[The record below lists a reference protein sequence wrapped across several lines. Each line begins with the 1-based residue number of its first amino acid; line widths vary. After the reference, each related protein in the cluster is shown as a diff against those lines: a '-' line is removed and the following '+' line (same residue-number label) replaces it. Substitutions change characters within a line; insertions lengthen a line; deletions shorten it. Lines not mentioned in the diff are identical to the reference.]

1 MDVRSNPKTT
11 TRLFMLAGAAFV
23 WAFLIFWR
31 LVYLQVAC
39 HETLLREARRQQSE
53 ITEAPALRGALF
65 DRLGRLLAKSLLADS
80 VYVSPRQLPDDGV
93 AADLLSGVLSLD
105 RDQLLARIQTPMR
118 CPGCHRPR
126 ESRRGFLWVKR
137 KISPSESERLR
148 SLNLKWVRFAQE
160 SERHYPNGALAPHA
174 IGTVDFDGKGNLGL
188 EQALDR
194 ELAGR
199 PGLVEVLQDVQER
212 AIRSRV
218 IRPVEH
224 GTSLTV
230 TLDAGIQFVAE
241 RELRAAAEAHHA
253 DTGSVVVL
261 RPGTGEVLAMAS
273 YPSFDPNLLPEP
285 GEPGHLRFNH
295 AFSVPFELGSVLK
308 IVTVAAA
315 LDATELRPD
324 SRIQCGNG
332 RLNLFG
338 RVIHE
343 AHQGYGVL
351 PLTDVLVFSSNIG
364 AIQTGLKL
372 GDRLLLEYVRRMGFG
387 KRAGLP
393 LPAESPGTVRD
404 LKLWSRTS
412 IASVAM
418 GHEISATTL
427 QLARACAVI
436 ANGGFLVRPRLVLR
450 RQKPGSKPV
459 AEPAEPPQRVL
470 KPETAIM
477 MRQMMEG
484 VVLRGTGK
492 RARLDGYTSG
502 GKTGTGQIYDPR
514 LGRHTSRYNSS
525 YVGFA
530 PVTNPAVV
538 VAVTLNGVREFGGVV
553 AAPVFRQVATE
564 ALLLLDVP
572 KDLPET
578 PGDVEREPVMADD
591 LAIAELSTPPADLLA
606 APEPVKL
613 AAAPPLFPP
622 PVLPAAP
629 VTPRATGSEPQVPSF
644 AGKSLRSVLEEA
656 LARGVPVDVLGSGI
670 ACAQMPPGGSP
681 LAPGQRVRVE
691 FR

>member
-1 MDVRSNPKTT
+1 
-11 TRLFMLAGAAFV
+11 MLAGAAFV
-23 WAFLIFWR
+23 WAFFIFWR

-39 HETLLREARRQQSE
+39 HETLLQEARRQQTD
-53 ITEAPALRGALF
+53 ITDVPALRGALF

-80 VYVSPRQLPDDGV
+80 VYVNPRQLPDDGV

-105 RDQLLARIQTPMR
+105 RNQLLARIQAPLR
-118 CPGCHRPR
+118 CPGCHRPH

-137 KISPSESERLR
+137 RISPSESERLR
-148 SLNLKWVRFAQE
+148 SLDLKWVHLTQE

-174 IGTVDFDGKGNLGL
+174 VGTVDFDGKGNLGL

-199 PGLVEVLQDVQER
+199 PGQVEALRDVQER

-224 GTSLTV
+224 GTSLTL

-241 RELRAAAEAHHA
+241 RELRAAAEASHA

-261 RPGTGEVLAMAS
+261 RPGSGEVLAMAS

-285 GEPGHLRFNH
+285 GEPGHFRFNH
-295 AFSVPFELGSVLK
+295 AFSVPFEPGSVFK

-332 RLNLFG
+332 QLNLFG

-343 AHQGYGVL
+343 AKHAYGVL

-364 AIQTGLKL
+364 AIQTGMKV

-484 VVLRGTGK
+484 VVLRGTGE
-492 RARLDGYTSG
+492 RARLDGYSSG
-502 GKTGTGQIYDPR
+502 GKTGTAQIYDPR
-514 LGRHTSRYNSS
+514 VGRHTSRYNSS
-525 YVGFA
+525 FVGFA

-553 AAPVFRQVATE
+553 AAPVFRKIATE

-578 PGDVEREPVMADD
+578 PRDVEREPVTADD
-591 LAIAELSTPPADLLA
+591 VAIAELSTPPPDLPA
-606 APEPVKL
+606 APAPVKV
-613 AAAPPLFPP
+613 AAAPPPVFPP
-622 PVLPAAP
+622 TVLPAAP
-629 VTPRATGSEPQVPSF
+629 VAAPAAAAPGPQVPGF
-644 AGKSLRSVLEEA
+644 ANKTLRTVLEEA
-656 LARGVPVDVLGSGI
+656 LARGVPVDIVGSGI
-670 ACAQMPPGGSP
+670 AYAQMPPAGSP